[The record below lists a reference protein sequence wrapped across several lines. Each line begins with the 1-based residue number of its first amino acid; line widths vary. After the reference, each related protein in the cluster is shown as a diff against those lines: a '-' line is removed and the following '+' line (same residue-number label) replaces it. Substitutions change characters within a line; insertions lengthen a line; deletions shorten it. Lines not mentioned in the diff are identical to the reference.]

1 MSSCDI
7 FVHGMGAH
15 FSRKKTMPK
24 PHDGETPVSDA
35 SDHEW
40 FDTTSAHEEEGE
52 TINRQQFFT
61 QSPSAEGFDDS
72 NPDSLPGHDV
82 CSPEPESPKPQT
94 PLKTRRARNEIRN
107 QKFLANLGLQ
117 YGLTAKDERK
127 KVEESSV
134 AGIDSNLSEENFHQ
148 SICSLL
154 PIPHLIGELFPSK
167 SVPALPLLQRQA
179 LEQRYPGRSNVIRH
193 LYAVVEMSRSIP
205 SVIVVV
211 SGPRGTGKTSLVQ
224 SVLSV
229 AQYQSLAYE
238 DAAMVQSYV
247 NASTLETL
255 SIEAFVTHLYRSFQE
270 QILEYE
276 ALLSESTMIQSTDM
290 IRRISTPHRRR
301 VATGEIVVDVTD
313 SKTNWRIAMIGLG
326 RSLSK
331 LLTARRRYRAV
342 LVVDHADCLSVL
354 GRQGESNNVLSQLSS
369 LPAMINDL
377 PLTIVFISNGILLLN
392 TRKCL
397 QFPWSLLDSRSHPDA
412 SFLLV
417 IRPQQSN
424 SAESIR
430 RICSECCSPHSNT
443 RSGVWLQQSFASR
456 GTWLHRLESTP
467 ASLDQLCPTRDFLCV
482 SKIRF
487 FLLLTTN
494 NS

>member
-1 MSSCDI
+1 
-7 FVHGMGAH
+7 
-15 FSRKKTMPK
+15 MPK
-24 PHDGETPVSDA
+24 PHDGETAVSDA

-40 FDTTSAHEEEGE
+40 FDTTSAHEEDDEGE

-72 NPDSLPGHDV
+72 NPDGLPGHDV
-82 CSPEPESPKPQT
+82 CSPESESPKPQT

-117 YGLTAKDERK
+117 YGLTAKDERRR
-127 KVEESSV
+127 KVEEHSV
-134 AGIDSNLSEENFHQ
+134 VGIDSNLSEENFHQ

-154 PIPHLIGELFPSK
+154 PIPRMIDELFPLK
-167 SVPALPLLQRQA
+167 SFPNLPLLQRQA

-193 LYAVVEMSRSIP
+193 LCAAVEMGRSIP

-211 SGPRGTGKTSLVQ
+211 SGPQGTGKTSLVQ

-255 SIEAFVTHLYRSFQE
+255 SIEAFVTHLYRLFQE
-270 QILEYE
+270 QILQYE
-276 ALLSESTMIQSTDM
+276 ALLSESTTIQSTDM

-301 VATGEIVVDVTD
+301 VATAEIVVDVTD

-397 QFPWSLLDSRSHPDA
+397 QFPWSFLDSRSYPDA
-412 SFLLV
+412 SFV
-417 IRPQQSN
+417 V
-424 SAESIR
+424 
-430 RICSECCSPHSNT
+430 SPCE
-443 RSGVWLQQSFASR
+443 QA
-456 GTWLHRLESTP
+456 
-467 ASLDQLCPTRDFLCV
+467 
-482 SKIRF
+482 
-487 FLLLTTN
+487 TTV
-494 NS
+494 